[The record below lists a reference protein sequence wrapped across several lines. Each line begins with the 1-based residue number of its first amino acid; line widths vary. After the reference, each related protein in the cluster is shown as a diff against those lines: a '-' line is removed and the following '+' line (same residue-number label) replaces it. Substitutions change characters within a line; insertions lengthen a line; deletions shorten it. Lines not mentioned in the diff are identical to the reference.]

1 MTRSC
6 PSSYIAN
13 MEKNITL
20 IIFVLLMVAVI
31 VVVDVLFFRHRV
43 MARLVANI
51 GIVVIFALLYLGF
64 LKR

>member
-1 MTRSC
+1 
-6 PSSYIAN
+6 